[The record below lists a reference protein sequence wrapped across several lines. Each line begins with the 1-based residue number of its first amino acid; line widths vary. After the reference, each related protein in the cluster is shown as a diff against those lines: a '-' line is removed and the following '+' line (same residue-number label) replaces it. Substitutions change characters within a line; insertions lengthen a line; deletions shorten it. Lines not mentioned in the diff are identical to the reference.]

1 MLYVVDENGEVKD
14 IVHEHESVAKVKP
27 GDRVV
32 RGGSVEYL
40 LGTVQ
45 VRFNKFIKVND
56 LACVELQKYGNFLFL
71 LFQYVGFADGIL
83 VFSNG
88 RRLRPKFLHGL
99 FKKKR
104 KSGTKIIQEMI
115 DLDIIH
121 KHEEGRTYYFTMNPF
136 ICVKGSRITKELYDE
151 FKDTKYRRFGDDK
164 PDLFRSLNEKTK
176 IK

>member
-1 MLYVVDENGEVKD
+1 MQYIVDENGEVKD
-14 IVHEHESVAKVKP
+14 VIHEDENITKIKR
-27 GDRVV
+27 GDRVI

-56 LACVELQKYGNFLFL
+56 LACIELEKYGNLLFL

-83 VFSNG
+83 TFSNG

-104 KSGTKIIQEMI
+104 KSGAKVIQEMI

-121 KHEEGRTYYFTMNPF
+121 KHKDGRTYYFTMNPF
-136 ICVKGSRITKELYDE
+136 ICVKGNRITRELYDE
-151 FKDTKYRRFGDDK
+151 YKDTKYRNLGDEKTGFKFGD
-164 PDLFRSLNEKTK
+164 
-176 IK
+176 